1 MDGSKTEK
9 RIKTKI
15 SLLNKCRIII
25 ATNFQWIVMDRA
37 IDICSLLPILF
48 IFCIDVNLFLISEE
62 RERESESYLTL
73 FAPLRTIRTK

>member
-1 MDGSKTEK
+1 VDGSKTEK

-62 RERESESYLTL
+62 RERE
-73 FAPLRTIRTK
+73 